1 VYVVWALSYV
11 WYSEKEH
18 IVSEARSYSF
28 VGEKVS
34 PAIHNSFSSRSRL
47 SRHLISFPLGE
58 ERDEV
63 SETFCL
69 SQNTGL
75 SIKSRK

>member
-1 VYVVWALSYV
+1 MYVVWALSYV

-18 IVSEARSYSF
+18 SVSETGSYSF

-34 PAIHNSFSSRSRL
+34 PAIRNNFSSRSRL
-47 SRHLISFPLGE
+47 SRHFISFPLGE

-63 SETFCL
+63 SETCCH
-69 SQNTGL
+69 SQNIGL
-75 SIKSRK
+75 STKSRK

>member
-1 VYVVWALSYV
+1 MIAELSPGVYVVWALSCA

-18 IVSEARSYSF
+18 SVSEAGSYSF

-47 SRHLISFPLGE
+47 SSHLISLPFAVLLIP
-58 ERDEV
+58 EV
-63 SETFCL
+63 AS
-69 SQNTGL
+69 
-75 SIKSRK
+75 

>member
-1 VYVVWALSYV
+1 VYVVWALSYA
-11 WYSEKEH
+11 WYSEKEQS
-18 IVSEARSYSF
+18 VSEAGSYSF
-28 VGEKVS
+28 VGEKVG

-47 SRHLISFPLGE
+47 SRHHISFPLGE

-63 SETFCL
+63 SETFCH

-75 SIKSRK
+75 SIISRK